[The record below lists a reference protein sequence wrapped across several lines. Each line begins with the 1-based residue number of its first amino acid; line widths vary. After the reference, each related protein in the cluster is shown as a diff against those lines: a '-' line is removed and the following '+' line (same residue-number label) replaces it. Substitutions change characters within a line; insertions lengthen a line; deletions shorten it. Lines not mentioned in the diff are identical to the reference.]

1 MRTRTNYHAHRTIP
15 GLALAAFTAATIA
28 GCTMAPAPA
37 VDEPAASATVVD
49 DAADTLP
56 NQAEGRF
63 GKPLKYPDGMRIKV
77 GTPEQFDPPAGA
89 YIDASMP
96 YYVKFTVS
104 ITNGSSERFDPIL
117 TTVSVA
123 SGESEGSPLYDVR
136 NGLSIAPDTVMPPG
150 DVRSWV
156 VAFGVTDVDDITAQV
171 SLNDLVH
178 DDALFT
184 AP

>member
-1 MRTRTNYHAHRTIP
+1 MRTNYHAHRTIP
-15 GLALAAFTAATIA
+15 GLALAAFAAATIA

-37 VDEPAASATVVD
+37 VDEPAPSATVVD
-49 DAADTLP
+49 DAAETLP
-56 NQAEGRF
+56 DQPEGRF
-63 GKPLKYPDGMRIKV
+63 GKPLKYPDGMRIKLSE
-77 GTPEQFDPPAGA
+77 PEQFDPPPGA
-89 YIDASMP
+89 YIDATMP

-104 ITNGSSERFDPIL
+104 ITNGSVRRFDPIL
-117 TTVSVA
+117 MSISVA
-123 SGESEGSPLYDVR
+123 SGETQGSPLYDVS
-136 NGLSIAPDTVMPPG
+136 NGLSVTQDTVIPPG

-184 AP
+184 AS

>member
-1 MRTRTNYHAHRTIP
+1 MRTNYHTHRAIP

-37 VDEPAASATVVD
+37 VDDPAPSASAV
-49 DAADTLP
+49 DAAGETLP
-56 NQAEGRF
+56 DQPEGRF
-63 GKPLKYPDGMRIKV
+63 GKALTYPDGMRIKV
-77 GTPEQFDPPAGA
+77 GTPEQFDPPPGA

-104 ITNGSSERFDPIL
+104 ITNGSDKRFDPIL
-117 TTVSVA
+117 TSVSVA
-123 SGESEGSPLYDVR
+123 SGETEGSPLYDVS
-136 NGLSIAPDTVMPPG
+136 NGLSVAPDTVIPPG

-178 DDALFT
+178 DDAMFT
-184 AP
+184 AS